1 MITEIISK
9 LKQGFE
15 ELENGNTEKSK
26 QLFEE
31 VLKKDSKNGQ
41 AYAGLLL
48 IEKGLSKLSDL
59 ETLEEPFDASE
70 NYKKAIL
77 YGGKDLSVALDH
89 CLILINK
96 RNEKKAKEFEA
107 KKIAEEKAKALEEEK
122 KKADEIKNR
131 KSPWQK
137 NAEKEQ
143 ELLASSL
150 RTKTQKKKKNKKIF
164 AFILAFVLVFSSV
177 FTITFFKFSREKK
190 REKAINLFYD
200 RKYVEA
206 YHALKELGESTI
218 VLENNAELYAL
229 SLAND
234 GNYEKAIEL
243 LVLTNKKDSSLFEA
257 FQNVLAGDYK
267 KAVASG
273 LTSLTLPVGITHIPD
288 EAFCDCTSLE
298 KIVIPEGVTEIGAF
312 AFEGCSLLNEV
323 ILPSSMTTIDENAF
337 LGCSSL
343 TEILIPKDVTT
354 IGRNAFAKCTL
365 SKAVFQDG
373 NNWTVDDASYL
384 IKDEV
389 QTAKDISSKYTG
401 TWKKIK

>member
-15 ELENGNTEKSK
+15 ELEKGEAEKSK

-31 VLKKDSKNGQ
+31 VLQKDSKNGQ

-48 IEKGLSKLSDL
+48 IEKGLSKLSEL
-59 ETLEEPFDASE
+59 ETLEEPFDSSE
-70 NYKKAIL
+70 NYKKAML
-77 YGGKDLSVALDH
+77 YGGKDLTVALDH

-96 RNEKKAKEFEA
+96 RNAKKAKEFEA
-107 KKIAEEKAKALEEEK
+107 KKNAEEKAKALEEEK
-122 KKADEIKNR
+122 RKADEIKNR

-150 RTKTQKKKKNKKIF
+150 RNKTQKKKKNKKVF
-164 AFILAFVLVFSSV
+164 TFVLAFILAFSSV
-177 FTITFFKFSREKK
+177 SALIFLKINHEKK
-190 REKAINLFYD
+190 REKAISLLYD
-200 RKYVEA
+200 GKYVEA

-218 VLENNAELYAL
+218 LLENNAALYAL

-243 LVLTNKKDSSLFEA
+243 LVLTNKKDSFLFEA

-267 KAVASG
+267 KAVNSG

-288 EAFCDCTSLE
+288 EAFCDCTAIE
-298 KIVIPEGVTEIGAF
+298 KIVIPEGVTKIGAF
-312 AFEGCSLLNEV
+312 AFEGCTSLKEV
-323 ILPSSMTTIDENAF
+323 VLPSSMKTISENSF

-354 IGRNAFAKCTL
+354 IGRNAFSKCNL

-373 NNWTVDDASYL
+373 NNWTVDNVSYF
-384 IKDEV
+384 IKDEA
-389 QTAKDISSKYTG
+389 QTAKDISINYTG
-401 TWKKIK
+401 TWEKIK